1 MSVTAL
7 FPAVFVVLWSSGFVG
22 AKLGLPYVE
31 PATFLTLRFA
41 FVVAILLPL
50 CWLSRARWPSPQG
63 AAHMAAAGVLMQ
75 AGYLGG
81 VFASIAHGMPAGVSA
96 LITGLQPIGT
106 AVLGGWLLHERTSL
120 RQWAGLA
127 LGLAGVLAVVADRIA
142 VASLSAPA
150 VGFSVLALASITLG
164 TVWQRRHGVGVDLRT
179 GAAIQFLAA
188 GVVIAPFALL
198 FETGDVQWTGELVFA
213 LAWLVLVLSLGAIFL
228 LLYLIRYGAASKVA
242 SLFYLVPPTTALMA
256 WALFGETY
264 GVPAAAGMALAMLA
278 VWLVTKP

>member
-1 MSVTAL
+1 M
-7 FPAVFVVLWSSGFVG
+7 G

-41 FVVAILLPL
+41 LVLAILLPV

-63 AAHMAAAGVLMQ
+63 TAHMAAAGILMQ

-96 LITGLQPIGT
+96 LITGLQPIAT
-106 AVLGGWLLHERTSL
+106 AVLGGWLLREQTSV
-120 RQWAGLA
+120 RQWVGLA

-142 VASLSAPA
+142 VGGLSASA
-150 VGFSVLALASITLG
+150 LAFSVLALASISLG
-164 TVWQRRHGVGVDLRT
+164 TVWQKRHGAGVDLRT

-198 FETGDVQWTGELVFA
+198 FETRDVRWTGELAFA

-228 LLYLIRYGAASKVA
+228 LLYLIRQGAASKVA

-264 GVPAAAGMALAMLA
+264 GLAAAAGMGLAMLA
-278 VWLVTKP
+278 VWLVTSS